1 MEYKYKKCVLLLNN
15 VVEYLV
21 LNLYKDEMVLY

>member
-1 MEYKYKKCVLLLNN
+1 MEYKYKKCVQLLNN